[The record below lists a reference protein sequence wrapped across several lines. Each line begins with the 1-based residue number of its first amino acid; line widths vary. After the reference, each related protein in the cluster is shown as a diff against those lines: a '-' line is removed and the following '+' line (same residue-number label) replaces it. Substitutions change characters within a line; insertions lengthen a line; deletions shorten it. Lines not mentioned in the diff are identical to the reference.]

1 MDLDELARAYWAAPP
16 YDEHDH
22 SEGFSKHPF
31 DELQDLQ
38 LDADDEQLSGMLRAL
53 ALSAPSKR
61 QLASVGTQWVSA
73 LEYKFDAEGDPGKSV
88 RLLVAAGLHPDT
100 LFRVLSGIDAGWL
113 GSMGAEEVLEGI
125 LSADQ
130 IAWLLDATRK

>member
-22 SEGFSKHPF
+22 SDGFEKHPF
-31 DELQDLQ
+31 DLLQDLQ
-38 LDADDEQLSGMLRAL
+38 LDATDEQLSRMLRSL
-53 ALSAPSKR
+53 ALTAPSPR
-61 QLASVGTQWVSA
+61 QLASVGSQWVSA
-73 LEYKFDAEGDPGKSV
+73 LEYKFDAEGDTGKSI
-88 RLLVAAGLHPDT
+88 RLLVAAGLEPDV

-113 GSMGAEEVLEGI
+113 RSMGAQTTLAGA

-130 IAWLLDATRK
+130 LGRLV